1 MRRNKPLIILIIAFL
16 LSGCTLHSY
25 NKGLTSE
32 AESIN
37 NREYEVIDTAVGT
50 SSSFRLLWLLPVT
63 TEADYKAAIEQAVNE
78 EGGDNLI
85 DVQYWYERQ
94 HWIIGTVD
102 ILYVKGKVIRYL
114 E

>member
-1 MRRNKPLIILIIAFL
+1 MKRNKSFIIFL
-16 LSGCTLHSY
+16 LGFVLSGCTIHSY
-25 NKGLTSE
+25 NKGLTAE
-32 AESIN
+32 AEPIA
-37 NREYEVIDTAVGT
+37 NREYEVIDTAEGS
-50 SSSFRLLWLLPVT
+50 SSSFRLLWLFPVT
-63 TEADYKAAIEQAVNE
+63 TPADYNAAIRQAVNQ